1 MRTSVASRVLDAAG
15 QEELSRREAT
25 ECSHDVTTAS
35 TGSGRRVWR
44 VDDLPRGGDPSP
56 PGRRAAM
63 PVDGARPWRLRA
75 AAHLWSVRP
84 MRPAR
89 PRRTLLQYAG
99 VRGLEP
105 ARCSSRT
112 RLSARRERPPAHAA
126 GSRGRAPGRRAVQR
140 AVLPPRLSAG
150 AARADGLTSPS
161 RRDPAHL
168 DAELSGREEAFGL
181 TQATSSKTAAR
192 LRVTSARSV
201 RTSPGRRSGKVTEKS
216 IGTAADGG
224 ASRPPPMS
232 ALHPAS
238 RTEAASAGDR
248 RDNPSGRP
256 LCRARLPPRTRGQ
269 PDGADSPRI
278 TLLELS
284 TSQPLARERLARGR
298 LWRTHE

>member
-168 DAELSGREEAFGL
+168 DAELSGREEAFGPHPGHVVQDGCTVESHVGTL
-181 TQATSSKTAAR
+181 GADLSREEVGEGHREVDRHRCGRWGEQDSADECAAPGEQDR
-192 LRVTSARSV
+192 GRQRGRPARQPFRAPSL
-201 RTSPGRRSGKVTEKS
+201 
-216 IGTAADGG
+216 
-224 ASRPPPMS
+224 SRPTATPDE
-232 ALHPAS
+232 
-238 RTEAASAGDR
+238 RAA
-248 RDNPSGRP
+248 
-256 LCRARLPPRTRGQ
+256 
-269 PDGADSPRI
+269 
-278 TLLELS
+278 
-284 TSQPLARERLARGR
+284 
-298 LWRTHE
+298 